1 MKISLSLSLT
11 VVSVAALAAC
21 STQRV
26 ATIPVAAPAVAV
38 VPAPATTTVL
48 GATAPAVTFTT
59 AESHFIAVAA
69 GAGMYEVEAAR
80 LALSRASSPQVRSY
94 AQMLLDQHT
103 AANKEL
109 MALVSSKGH
118 RVAPGLPTE
127 LQQKISDLS
136 RMNGADFDR
145 DFVKMTGVQD
155 HTATIAEFEKAR
167 ASVGDRDL
175 RAFIDKSLPV
185 LRTHLQQAQDL
196 AGRMAG

>member
-80 LALSRASSPQVRSY
+80 LALSRTSSPQVRSY

>member
-136 RMNGADFDR
+136 RMNGTDFDR